1 MPEDLPEINENQE
14 LLEESQDLYEHF
26 SLVVD
31 KGQGLLR
38 IDKFLMFRIENATRN
53 KIQQAAHAGNIL
65 VNGQPVK
72 PNYRVKPLDVISIV
86 LSHPPREI
94 EIIAENIPL
103 EILYEDQDL
112 IIVNKKAGMVVHPA
126 YGNYTGTLV
135 NALAYHL
142 QEVSPDKAPGRT
154 PFLVH
159 RIDKDTSGV
168 MISAKNELAQAKLAA
183 QFFHHTIDRHY
194 LALVWGDFK
203 ENQGTITGNIG
214 RSSRDRK
221 VFAVFPDGSQGR
233 HAVTHYNVIERL
245 GYVTL
250 LDCKLET
257 GRTHQIRV
265 HFQHIKHP
273 LFGDETYGGNVI
285 LKGTTFSKYKQF
297 VNNCFEILPRQ
308 ALHARSLAFA
318 HPTTTEWLQFHSELP
333 VDMAIVIEKWRNYG
347 QNPPTADL

>member
-1 MPEDLPEINENQE
+1 MPEDLPDNINDQE
-14 LLEESQDLYEHF
+14 VLEESQDLYEHF
-26 SLVVD
+26 GLTVD
-31 KGQGLLR
+31 RGQSLLR
-38 IDKFLMFRIENATRN
+38 IDKFLMMRIENATRN

-94 EIIAENIPL
+94 EIIAENIPV

-142 QEVSPDKAPGRT
+142 QEVSPDKAAGRT
-154 PFLVH
+154 PYLVH

-168 MISAKNELAQAKLAA
+168 MIAAKNELAQARLAS
-183 QFFHHTIDRHY
+183 QFFHHTINRHY
-194 LALVWGDFK
+194 LALVWGDFSTD
-203 ENQGTITGNIG
+203 EGTITGHIG
-214 RSSRDRK
+214 RSMRDRK
-221 VFAVFPDGSQGR
+221 IFTVYPDGSQGR
-233 HAVTHYNVIERL
+233 HAVTHYKVMERF

-250 LDCKLET
+250 VDCKLET

-308 ALHARSLAFA
+308 ALHARSLAFI
-318 HPTTTEWLQFHSELP
+318 HPSTKEWINFASEP
-333 VDMAIVIEKWRNYG
+333 PEDMAIVIERWRRYK
-347 QNPPTADL
+347 QES

>member
-1 MPEDLPEINENQE
+1 MSADLPEMNEGQE
-14 LLEESQDLYEHF
+14 VLEESQDLFEHYRF
-26 SLVVD
+26 VAD

-38 IDKFLMFRIENATRN
+38 IDKFLMARIENATRN

-65 VNGQPVK
+65 VNGLPVK

-94 EIIAENIPL
+94 EIIAENIPV
-103 EILYEDQDL
+103 EILYEDSDL
-112 IIVNKKAGMVVHPA
+112 LVINKQAGMVVHPA

-135 NALAYHL
+135 NALAFHL
-142 QEVSPDKAPGRT
+142 QEISPDKEPGRT

-168 MISAKNELAQAKLAA
+168 MIAAKNELAQARLAA

-194 LALVWGDFK
+194 FALVWGDFEEDK
-203 ENQGTITGNIG
+203 GTITGHIG
-214 RSSRDRK
+214 RSIRDRK
-221 VFAVFPDGSQGR
+221 VFTVFPDGSQGR
-233 HAVTHYNVIERL
+233 HAVTHYTVIERL

-265 HFQHIKHP
+265 HFQHIRHP

-285 LKGTTFSKYKQF
+285 LKGTTFTKYKQF
-297 VNNCFEILPRQ
+297 VNNCFAILPRQ
-308 ALHARSLAFA
+308 ALHAHSLAFS
-318 HPTTTEWLQFHSELP
+318 HPTTKKWMQFQSEP
-333 VDMAIVIEKWRNYG
+333 PEDMATVIEKWRRYRKE
-347 QNPPTADL
+347 

>member
-1 MPEDLPEINENQE
+1 MPEDLPDNMDNLEV
-14 LLEESQDLYEHF
+14 LEESQDLYEHF
-26 SLVVD
+26 GLTVD
-31 KGQGLLR
+31 KGQSLLR
-38 IDKFLMFRIENATRN
+38 IDKFLMSRIENATRN

-65 VNGQPVK
+65 VNEKPVK

-103 EILYEDQDL
+103 EILYEDSDL
-112 IIVNKKAGMVVHPA
+112 IIVNKPAGIVVHPA
-126 YGNYTGTLV
+126 YGNYRGTLV

-142 QEVSPDKAPGRT
+142 QEISPDKAPGRT
-154 PFLVH
+154 PCLVH

-168 MISAKNELAQAKLAA
+168 MIVAKNELAQAKLAA

-194 LALVWGDFK
+194 LALAWGDFDTDK
-203 ENQGTITGNIG
+203 GTITGHIG
-214 RSSRDRK
+214 RSNRDRK
-221 VFAVFPDGSQGR
+221 VFTVYADGSQGR
-233 HAVTHYNVIERL
+233 HAITHYTVIERL

-265 HFQHIKHP
+265 HFQYIRHP

-308 ALHARSLAFA
+308 ALHARSLAFT
-318 HPTTTEWLQFHSELP
+318 HPSTREWMQFQSEP
-333 VDMAIVIEKWRNYG
+333 PEDMATVLEKWRRYRK
-347 QNPPTADL
+347 D

>member
-1 MPEDLPEINENQE
+1 MPDEFPDITENQDV
-14 LLEESQDLYEHF
+14 LEESQDLYEHF
-26 SLVVD
+26 RFVVD

-38 IDKFLMFRIENATRN
+38 IDKFLMQRVENASRN

-65 VNGQPVK
+65 VNNLPVK
-72 PNYRVKPLDVISIV
+72 PNYRVKPADVISIV

-94 EIIAENIPL
+94 EIIAEDIPL
-103 EILYEDQDL
+103 EILYEDEDL
-112 IIVNKKAGMVVHPA
+112 IIINKKAGMVVHPA

-142 QEVSPDKAPGRT
+142 QETSPDKAPGRT

-168 MISAKNELAQAKLAA
+168 MMAAKNELAQARLAA

-194 LALVWGDFK
+194 LALVWGDFE
-203 ENQGTITGNIG
+203 ENEGTITGHIG
-214 RSSRDRK
+214 RSTRDRK
-221 VFAVFPDGSQGR
+221 VFAVYPDGSQGR
-233 HAVTHYNVIERL
+233 HAITHYTVLERL

-250 LDCKLET
+250 VDCKLET

-265 HFQHIKHP
+265 HFQYIRHP

-285 LKGTTFSKYKQF
+285 LKGTTFTKYKQF
-297 VNNCFEILPRQ
+297 VNNCFAILPRQ
-308 ALHARSLAFA
+308 ALHARSLAFR
-318 HPTTTEWLQFHSELP
+318 HPSTNQWMQFSSEP
-333 VDMAIVIEKWRNYG
+333 PEDMATVIEKWRRYRS
-347 QNPPTADL
+347 A

>member
-1 MPEDLPEINENQE
+1 MTADLPEMNESQE
-14 LLEESQDLYEHF
+14 VLEESQDLYEHYRF
-26 SLVVD
+26 TTD

-38 IDKFLMFRIENATRN
+38 IDKFLMARIENATRN

-65 VNGQPVK
+65 VNGLPVK

-94 EIIAENIPL
+94 EIIAENIPV
-103 EILYEDQDL
+103 EIIYEDNDL
-112 IIVNKKAGMVVHPA
+112 LVINKQAGMVVHPA

-135 NALAYHL
+135 NALAFHL
-142 QEVSPDKAPGRT
+142 QEISPDKGPGRT

-168 MISAKNELAQAKLAA
+168 MIAAKNELAQAKMAA

-194 LALVWGDFK
+194 LALVWGDFEEDK
-203 ENQGTITGNIG
+203 GTITGHIG
-214 RSSRDRK
+214 RSIRDRK
-221 VFAVFPDGSQGR
+221 VFTVYPDGSQGR
-233 HAVTHYNVIERL
+233 HAVTHYTVIERL
-245 GYVTL
+245 GYVTMV
-250 LDCKLET
+250 DCKLET

-265 HFQHIKHP
+265 HFQYIKHP

-285 LKGTTFSKYKQF
+285 LKGTTFTKYRQF

-308 ALHARSLAFA
+308 ALHARSLAFI
-318 HPTTTEWLQFHSELP
+318 HPTTRQWMQFQSEPP
-333 VDMAIVIEKWRNYG
+333 VDLATVIEKWRKYRKE
-347 QNPPTADL
+347 

>member
-1 MPEDLPEINENQE
+1 MSADLPEMNEDQE
-14 LLEESQDLYEHF
+14 VLEESQDLYEHYRF
-26 SLVVD
+26 IAD

-38 IDKFLMFRIENATRN
+38 IDKFLMVRIENATRN

-65 VNGQPVK
+65 VNGLSVK

-94 EIIAENIPL
+94 EIIAEDIPV
-103 EILYEDQDL
+103 EILYEDGDL
-112 IIVNKKAGMVVHPA
+112 LVVNKHAGMVVHPA

-142 QEVSPDKAPGRT
+142 QEISPDKEPGRT

-168 MISAKNELAQAKLAA
+168 MIAAKNELAQARLAA

-194 LALVWGDFK
+194 LALVWGDFDVDK
-203 ENQGTITGNIG
+203 GTITGHIG
-214 RSSRDRK
+214 RSIRDRK

-233 HAVTHYNVIERL
+233 HAVTHYTVLERF
-245 GYVTL
+245 GYVSL

-265 HFQHIKHP
+265 HFQHIRHP

-285 LKGTTFSKYKQF
+285 LKGTTFTKYKQF
-297 VNNCFEILPRQ
+297 VNNCFAILPRQ
-308 ALHARSLAFA
+308 ALHARSLAFI
-318 HPTTTEWLQFHSELP
+318 HPTTKQWVQFESEP
-333 VDMAIVIEKWRNYG
+333 PEDMAAVLEKWRKYRK
-347 QNPPTADL
+347 D

>member
-1 MPEDLPEINENQE
+1 MSADLPEMNEDQE
-14 LLEESQDLYEHF
+14 VLEENQDLYEHYRI
-26 SLVVD
+26 VAD

-38 IDKFLMFRIENATRN
+38 IDKFLMVRIENATRN

-65 VNGQPVK
+65 VNGLPVK
-72 PNYRVKPLDVISIV
+72 PNYRVKPMDIISIV
-86 LSHPPREI
+86 LSQPPREI
-94 EIIAENIPL
+94 EIISENIPL
-103 EILYEDQDL
+103 EVLYEDSDL
-112 IIVNKKAGMVVHPA
+112 IVVNKRAGMVVHPA

-142 QEVSPDKAPGRT
+142 QEVSPDKEAGRT

-168 MISAKNELAQAKLAA
+168 IIAAKNELAQARLAA

-194 LALVWGDFK
+194 LALVWGDFEEDK
-203 ENQGTITGNIG
+203 GTITGHIG
-214 RSSRDRK
+214 RSIRDRK
-221 VFAVFPDGSQGR
+221 VFDVFPDGSQGR
-233 HAVTHYNVIERL
+233 NAVTHYTVLERF

-265 HFQHIKHP
+265 HFRHIRHP

-285 LKGTTFSKYKQF
+285 LKGTTFTKYRQF
-297 VNNCFEILPRQ
+297 VNNCFAILPRQ
-308 ALHARSLAFA
+308 ALHARSLAFI
-318 HPTTTEWLQFHSELP
+318 HPTTKQWVQFESEP
-333 VDMAIVIEKWRNYG
+333 PEDMATVLEKWRRYRSSEF
-347 QNPPTADL
+347 

>member
-1 MPEDLPEINENQE
+1 MSADLPEMSEDQE
-14 LLEESQDLYEHF
+14 VLEENQDLYEHYRI
-26 SLVVD
+26 VAD

-38 IDKFLMFRIENATRN
+38 IDKFLMVRIENATRN

-65 VNGQPVK
+65 VNGLPVK
-72 PNYRVKPLDVISIV
+72 PNYRVKPMDVISIV
-86 LSHPPREI
+86 LSQPPREI

-103 EILYEDQDL
+103 EILYEDRDL
-112 IIVNKKAGMVVHPA
+112 IMVNKRAGMVVHPA

-142 QEVSPDKAPGRT
+142 QEVSPDREPGRT

-168 MISAKNELAQAKLAA
+168 MIAAKNELAQARLAA

-203 ENQGTITGNIG
+203 EDKGTITGNIG
-214 RSSRDRK
+214 RSIRDRK
-221 VFAVFPDGSQGR
+221 VFDVFPDGSQGR
-233 HAVTHYNVIERL
+233 NAVTHYTVLERF

-265 HFQHIKHP
+265 HFQHIRHP
-273 LFGDETYGGNVI
+273 LFGDTTYGGNVI
-285 LKGTTFSKYKQF
+285 LKGTTFTKYRQF
-297 VNNCFEILPRQ
+297 VINCFAMLPRQ
-308 ALHARSLAFA
+308 ALHARSLAFI
-318 HPTTTEWLQFHSELP
+318 HPTTKQWVQFESEP
-333 VDMAIVIEKWRNYG
+333 PEDMATVLERWRRYRSSEF
-347 QNPPTADL
+347 

>member
-1 MPEDLPEINENQE
+1 METDFPDITDGQE
-14 LLEESQDLYEHF
+14 LPEESQDLYEHHRF
-26 SLVVD
+26 IAD

-53 KIQQAAHAGNIL
+53 KIQQAARAGNIL
-65 VNGQPVK
+65 VNGSPVK
-72 PNYRVKPLDVISIV
+72 PNYRVKPSDIISVV

-103 EILYEDQDL
+103 DILYEDEHL
-112 IIVNKKAGMVVHPA
+112 LVVNKRAGMVVHPA

-142 QEVSPDKAPGRT
+142 QEVSPDREPGRT

-168 MISAKNELAQAKLAA
+168 MLAAKNELAQARLAA

-194 LALVWGDFK
+194 LALVWGDF
-203 ENQGTITGNIG
+203 EAESGTITGNIG
-214 RSSRDRK
+214 RSVRDRK
-221 VFAVFPDGSQGR
+221 VFSVFPDGSQGR
-233 HAVTHYNVIERL
+233 HAVTHFRVIERFS
-245 GYVTL
+245 YVTL
-250 LDCKLET
+250 IDCKLET

-265 HFQHIKHP
+265 HFQYIRHP

-297 VNNCFEILPRQ
+297 VNNCFGILPRQ
-308 ALHARSLAFA
+308 ALHARSLAFI
-318 HPTTTEWLQFHSELP
+318 HPVTGKPMQFESEPPDDLRT
-333 VDMAIVIEKWRNYG
+333 VIEKWRNYKKS
-347 QNPPTADL
+347 

>member
-1 MPEDLPEINENQE
+1 MPADLPDNDINLEV
-14 LLEESQDLYEHF
+14 LEESQDLYEHF
-26 SLVVD
+26 GLVVD

-38 IDKFLMFRIENATRN
+38 IDKFLMMRIENATRN

-65 VNGQPVK
+65 VNGLPVK
-72 PNYRVKPLDVISIV
+72 PNYRVKPLDTISIV

-94 EIIAENIPL
+94 EIIPQDIPL
-103 EILYEDQDL
+103 EILYEDHDL
-112 IIVNKKAGMVVHPA
+112 IIINKKAGMVVHPA

-135 NALAYHL
+135 NALAHHL
-142 QEVSPDKAPGRT
+142 QEVSKDRAPGRT
-154 PFLVH
+154 PYLVH

-168 MISAKNELAQAKLAA
+168 MITAKNELAQAKLAA

-194 LALVWGDFK
+194 LALVWGDFDID
-203 ENQGTITGNIG
+203 QGTITGHIG
-214 RSSRDRK
+214 RSNRDRK
-221 VFAVFPDGSQGR
+221 VFTVYPDGSQGR
-233 HAVTHYNVIERL
+233 HAITHYSVIERL

-250 LDCKLET
+250 VDCKLET

-265 HFQHIKHP
+265 HFQYIKHP

-308 ALHARSLAFA
+308 ALHARSLAFT
-318 HPTTTEWLQFHSELP
+318 HPTTKDWMQFQADPPE
-333 VDMAIVIEKWRNYG
+333 DMTSVIEKWRRYRAG
-347 QNPPTADL
+347 A

>member
-1 MPEDLPEINENQE
+1 MATDLPDNYESQE
-14 LLEESQDLYEHF
+14 VLEESQDLFEHHRF
-26 SLVVD
+26 VAD

-38 IDKFLMFRIENATRN
+38 IDKFLMVRLENASRN

-65 VNGQPVK
+65 VNNKPVK
-72 PNYRVKPLDVISIV
+72 PNYRVHPGDVISVV

-103 EILYEDQDL
+103 EILYEDAD
-112 IIVNKKAGMVVHPA
+112 IIILNKPAGMVVHPA

-135 NALAYHL
+135 NSLAWHL
-142 QEVSPDKAPGRT
+142 QNFSADKEAGRL

-168 MISAKNELAQAKLAA
+168 MMVCKNELAQARMAA

-194 LALVWGDFK
+194 LALVWGDFEEK
-203 ENQGTITGNIG
+203 TGTITGHIG
-214 RSSRDRK
+214 RSTRDRRIFT
-221 VFAVFPDGSQGR
+221 VIADGTQGR
-233 HAVTHYNVIERL
+233 HAVTHYTVVERFS
-245 GYVTL
+245 YVTL
-250 LDCKLET
+250 VDCKLET

-265 HFQHIKHP
+265 HFQHIRHP

-297 VNNCFEILPRQ
+297 VQNCFEILPRQ
-308 ALHARSLAFA
+308 ALHARSLAFN
-318 HPTTTEWLQFHSELP
+318 HPISGEWMEFRTEPPSDLQT
-333 VDMAIVIEKWRNYG
+333 VIERWRRYKSFEV
-347 QNPPTADL
+347 

>member
-1 MPEDLPEINENQE
+1 MSADLPETNEGQE
-14 LLEESQDLYEHF
+14 VLEESQDLFEHYHF
-26 SLVVD
+26 VAD

-38 IDKFLMFRIENATRN
+38 IDKFLMVRIENATRN

-65 VNGQPVK
+65 VNGIPVK

-94 EIIAENIPL
+94 EIIAENIPV
-103 EILYEDQDL
+103 EILYEDSDL
-112 IIVNKKAGMVVHPA
+112 IVINKRAGMVVHPA

-142 QEVSPDKAPGRT
+142 QEISPDKEPGRT

-168 MISAKNELAQAKLAA
+168 MIAAKNELAQARLAA

-194 LALVWGDFK
+194 LALVWGDFEEDK
-203 ENQGTITGNIG
+203 GTITGYIG
-214 RSSRDRK
+214 RSIRDRK
-221 VFAVFPDGSQGR
+221 IFTVFADESQGR
-233 HAVTHYNVIERL
+233 HAVTHYTVIERF

-250 LDCKLET
+250 VDCKLET

-265 HFQHIKHP
+265 HFQHIRHP
-273 LFGDETYGGNVI
+273 LFGDETYGGNLI
-285 LKGTTFSKYKQF
+285 LKGTTFTKYRQF

-308 ALHARSLAFA
+308 ALHARSLAFS
-318 HPTTTEWLQFHSELP
+318 HPITKQWMQFQSEP
-333 VDMAIVIEKWRNYG
+333 SEDMASVIERWRRYRKE
-347 QNPPTADL
+347 